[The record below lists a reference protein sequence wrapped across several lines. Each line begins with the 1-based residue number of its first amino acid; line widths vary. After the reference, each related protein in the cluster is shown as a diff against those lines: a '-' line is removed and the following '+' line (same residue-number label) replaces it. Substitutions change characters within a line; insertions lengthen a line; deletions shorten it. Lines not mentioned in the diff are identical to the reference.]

1 MAGREGALR
10 ELREYREVT
19 ADRDRRIRAAK
30 LAGLNV
36 SEISRA
42 AGVSRPTVYEA
53 LGETPDANARA
64 FAQEGAF
71 PDIVAGHGHIKPD
84 NN

>member
-53 LGETPDANARA
+53 LGETPGTNARA
-64 FAQEGAF
+64 FAQKGAL
-71 PDIVAGHGHIKPD
+71 PDIGAGHGRTESEND
-84 NN
+84 